1 MQESEVIVEN
11 TIIKSRSKVLEEP
24 QKCLGLVVGNI
35 TVYVSLTPTAT
46 LSDVSMTNSTLY
58 LPLYLASFVAL
69 QDLLLEYGAEAT
81 QTVLLLRATKREKGS
96 AHAYHHS
103 SSSIGMMDTT
113 RSTTRQNFLQK
124 GATKVKKMANSVNAG
139 AVSGHS
145 QKKRK
150 KTDRVDIDRPKT
162 WKITIAVDRFQF
174 RVQLSKSLFL
184 SYSLQSLSAS
194 VSHKAMLVMLQKH
207 GVDFVRTNSPYNDL
221 LFRCTS
227 LPEITVVLKE
237 GVPLPSASSS
247 SLDAHQPLTSFSV
260 NNPPHD
266 PPRDQ
271 DDYHDD
277 YMKGLNLA
285 QHGMEKEPARRER
298 LPSYSTITSG
308 MGGGMG
314 GMGMASMEGGEG
326 STVKRS
332 IEGKTT
338 KELSS
343 LQVIVEKVEF
353 SLTTRQ
359 VNQFRMLSVCYV
371 SLMGEDEDDSQ

>member
-46 LSDVSMTNSTLY
+46 LSDISMTNSTLY

-69 QDLLLEYGAEAT
+69 QDLLLEYGTEAT
-81 QTVLLLRATKREKGS
+81 QTVLLLRATKREKS
-96 AHAYHHS
+96 SSHAYHHS

-124 GATKVKKMANSVNAG
+124 GATKVKKMANSVSTG

-150 KTDRVDIDRPKT
+150 KADRVDVDRPKI

-184 SYSLQSLSAS
+184 SYSLQSLAAS
-194 VSHKAMLVMLQKH
+194 VSHKAVLVMLQKH

-237 GVPLPSASSS
+237 GVPLPSS
-247 SLDAHQPLTSFSV
+247 SLDVHH
-260 NNPPHD
+260 PHD
-266 PPRDQ
+266 APHDHDARDQADYQ
-271 DDYHDD
+271 DDY
-277 YMKGLNLA
+277 MNGLNLA
-285 QHGMEKEPARRER
+285 RQGMEKESARRER
-298 LPSYSTITSG
+298 LPSYSTIASG
-308 MGGGMG
+308 MGGGI
-314 GMGMASMEGGEG
+314 GMMSMEGGEG

-371 SLMGEDEDDSQ
+371 GMTG